1 VVVDMLESIS
11 CGQILFLQEILQQLA
26 VATAYNGLFEF
37 LGMMG

>member
-1 VVVDMLESIS
+1 MWADF
-11 CGQILFLQEILQQLA
+11 ILARNPAALQQLA